1 MSAWMQA
8 DEYAVEWALNEAAYD
23 ARPPARPLAPP
34 KPKPKPTHTP
44 AQMRATKQRPKAAAD
59 DYYAQ
64 RAREECARLRE
75 MFLHNTYRQDTARIL
90 ADAKRRAAEWE
101 REKAA

>member
-8 DEYAVEWALNEAAYD
+8 DEYAVEWCISAALHVE
-23 ARPPARPLAPP
+23 RTPARPVAAP
-34 KPKPKPTHTP
+34 TP
-44 AQMRATKQRPKAAAD
+44 VAAPVTRSATKQRPKAAAD